1 MRISNPLNFPI
12 LPLSNG
18 SMSIQCALQ
27 SLYSSSNGLN
37 YGAYGDVIQ
46 FCADRRLISQG
57 KQLHSRLIL
66 CSVTPNNYLASK
78 LLTFYAKTGH
88 LYHARKVFDQI
99 PQKNTFSYNCM
110 LIAYSNHNKLVQIL
124 ELFSS
129 FVDSSTLTVKPD
141 NFTVTCVLKALS
153 CLYSDA
159 NLAREIHCHVLRHG
173 FVLDLFVANALIT
186 NYSRCDEMDVAR
198 KLFDSMSERDVVSWN
213 SIISGYAQGG
223 YYEDCLKMYRVMLD
237 TEKFKPNGVTVA
249 SVLQACAQLKDLV
262 FGMEVHQLVLE
273 NDIEMD
279 ITVCNSV
286 IGLYA
291 KCGSL
296 DYARELFETMSE
308 KDEISYGCLMTGY
321 MIHGY
326 VDEAIVLFREMK
338 SPRLSTWNA
347 LISGLVQ
354 NSRHAAT
361 LDLVRE
367 MQASHLR
374 PNSVTLSSMLPTLS
388 FFSNLKA
395 GKEVHAYAIRNNLN
409 ENIYVSASIIDTY
422 AKAGF
427 LHGARQIFNQTR
439 DKSVIIW
446 TAIIAAYAAHG
457 DSNEAV
463 FLFEDM
469 LSNGKQPDPVTFT
482 AVLSACSHSGAVD
495 EAWKIFNGMYSKHGI
510 APMAEHYA
518 CMVGVL
524 SRSGKLSYAAK
535 FISRM
540 PFDPSPKVWGAL
552 LNGALVFGDV
562 ELGKFACDH
571 LFEIEPE
578 NTGNYIVMANLYW
591 RAGRWEEAK
600 KMREKMEAVGLK
612 KIPGSSWI
620 ETSRGLKS
628 FVAGDTCHGQT
639 EEEVYEMLDGLLGL
653 MKEEDRASVIEATI
667 VFCCSSSDCHPSC
680 HTRETVFVCCTTLPT
695 FTFTDPSYRDWG
707 FWKRLGYQYI
717 CGFSTRWKY
726 YFIWSISEAAI
737 VISGFGFT
745 VINSWLKTREAG
757 IQKLVP
763 LKTEHTRP
771 LEMHSVPPPQ
781 NIGWWCI
788 YATISSSSLEDY
800 KGCGASP
807 EPRTLGVDVSR
818 GMARPMQEVMDPIKC
833 FNPIRV
839 FITIDWRVPIASSS
853 LKDPPRCK
861 MPYLDDRESVQAES
875 ANGVASLQTSFVAIF
890 VVASENATVAE
901 LAATLQVDLSQL
913 QAAASF
919 ACQLGWA
926 VKLIDPA
933 SVLQDANVH
942 GSLNINLSD
951 DEDGSQASVSS
962 ANMSTDGNS
971 VQQDYS
977 GMENNKPAFNTAR
990 VAFIVD
996 ANITS
1001 YLMMGSV
1008 SPGLKFHAVTLYEAG
1023 KLGHT
1028 CFGDLCKDLSTLE
1041 GAKFDGEL
1049 QEFANHASSL
1059 LCVLECL
1066 LSGGVSASVRE
1077 VEGCDGMDLSSVHSI
1092 VINSTSVD
1100 TTLTDKPEH
1109 ASSTRSDLIG
1119 DALLSTTNKFGDVN
1133 IDGNALESDIPFH
1146 SRPFKDGS
1154 VDAEPAS
1161 GDHGRRIAFS
1171 MLPIDAHIEDA
1182 KSLPDVQNEEKL
1194 FSDAALENESGAIR
1208 RKRNYYVDPLRC
1220 EEVDPLPSMF
1230 KQIIK
1235 RMVRWHILLPS
1246 CVPNSCIVNI
1256 YDEGDCI
1263 PPHTDHH
1270 DFLRPFCAVSF

>member
-1 MRISNPLNFPI
+1 MLERVRLEI
-12 LPLSNG
+12 LRVGYFTNNG
-18 SMSIQCALQ
+18 PKDEALWASQNESDGFLRTATDQ
-27 SLYSSSNGLN
+27 SKTSVLAPDPTSHGLN
-37 YGAYGDVIQ
+37 NSDPAALVIEQ
-46 FCADRRLISQG
+46 TRNA
-57 KQLHSRLIL
+57 
-66 CSVTPNNYLASK
+66 VT
-78 LLTFYAKTGH
+78 
-88 LYHARKVFDQI
+88 
-99 PQKNTFSYNCM
+99 
-110 LIAYSNHNKLVQIL
+110 HNKGKPPLLSTDDLVQ
-124 ELFSS
+124 
-129 FVDSSTLTVKPD
+129 PD
-141 NFTVTCVLKALS
+141 TK
-153 CLYSDA
+153 
-159 NLAREIHCHVLRHG
+159 
-173 FVLDLFVANALIT
+173 
-186 NYSRCDEMDVAR
+186 
-198 KLFDSMSERDVVSWN
+198 SEH
-213 SIISGYAQGG
+213 
-223 YYEDCLKMYRVMLD
+223 K
-237 TEKFKPNGVTVA
+237 K
-249 SVLQACAQLKDLV
+249 
-262 FGMEVHQLVLE
+262 
-273 NDIEMD
+273 IE
-279 ITVCNSV
+279 
-286 IGLYA
+286 A
-291 KCGSL
+291 P
-296 DYARELFETMSE
+296 
-308 KDEISYGCLMTGY
+308 
-321 MIHGY
+321 
-326 VDEAIVLFREMK
+326 VLFRGPVAIK
-338 SPRLSTWNA
+338 SA
-347 LISGLVQ
+347 ISLV
-354 NSRHAAT
+354 
-361 LDLVRE
+361 
-367 MQASHLR
+367 
-374 PNSVTLSSMLPTLS
+374 P
-388 FFSNLKA
+388 K
-395 GKEVHAYAIRNNLN
+395 VHARGTVRTLILDSLSMICGRF
-409 ENIYVSASIIDTY
+409 SIELEQSGTDQ
-422 AKAGF
+422 F
-427 LHGARQIFNQTR
+427 LVEHERPGY
-439 DKSVIIW
+439 KS
-446 TAIIAAYAAHG
+446 
-457 DSNEAV
+457 
-463 FLFEDM
+463 
-469 LSNGKQPDPVTFT
+469 LS
-482 AVLSACSHSGAVD
+482 
-495 EAWKIFNGMYSKHGI
+495 
-510 APMAEHYA
+510 
-518 CMVGVL
+518 L
-524 SRSGKLSYAAK
+524 SRQS
-535 FISRM
+535 
-540 PFDPSPKVWGAL
+540 
-552 LNGALVFGDV
+552 
-562 ELGKFACDH
+562 
-571 LFEIEPE
+571 
-578 NTGNYIVMANLYW
+578 
-591 RAGRWEEAK
+591 
-600 KMREKMEAVGLK
+600 
-612 KIPGSSWI
+612 
-620 ETSRGLKS
+620 
-628 FVAGDTCHGQT
+628 
-639 EEEVYEMLDGLLGL
+639 
-653 MKEEDRASVIEATI
+653 
-667 VFCCSSSDCHPSC
+667 
-680 HTRETVFVCCTTLPT
+680 TL
-695 FTFTDPSYRDWG
+695 W
-707 FWKRLGYQYI
+707 
-717 CGFSTRWKY
+717 
-726 YFIWSISEAAI
+726 
-737 VISGFGFT
+737 
-745 VINSWLKTREAG
+745 
-757 IQKLVP
+757 
-763 LKTEHTRP
+763 P
-771 LEMHSVPPPQ
+771 LEMHSVPPLQ
-781 NIGWWCI
+781 NTLGWWCI

-800 KGCGASP
+800 KGCRASP
-807 EPRTLGVDVSR
+807 GTEDAGVDVSWR
-818 GMARPMQEVMDPIKC
+818 YGLGTNLIEENSIPPLRDKIELDIFLKQPMQEVIDPIKC

-875 ANGVASLQTSFVAIF
+875 ANGVASLQTSFVAMWQIAWAAGHCLLYSWACQCAPGVAIIPVIRCFCIYGVLLFWISVFLLIISAQNWWCLHEEYLFLYIMVLSLKTKSRRDFPNLEGISCEPCAYTKTTLERGPLKLTTAYGFGGSSTTSIDRVGGDDRFKVSRLEGFVSNREQSYEDPIEELLYAVF

-1049 QEFANHASSL
+1049 HEFANHASSL
-1059 LCVLECL
+1059 RCVLECL

-1146 SRPFKDGS
+1146 SRPLKDGS

-1270 DFLRPFCAVSF
+1270 DFLRPFCAVSFLSKCNILFGLNLKISGPGEFSGPVSIPLPVGSVMILKVWNKNPSVWDNSNEAIQCTNIEEQSWIVTVSSWIS